1 MKSNSKS
8 SLIPTIIGIICI
20 ALVLLINQFTW
31 SVFFDPDSLLS
42 NSTKVSIFLNN
53 LFLIVLGI
61 IILFYRKNKKKF
73 VYTLLLM
80 GLMVFSLE
88 VSLRIGHYAISLIS
102 TNDQE
107 FSDKRYLLSPY
118 HGKDWALDYFIE
130 FNELPSDYEQFLG
143 WDRREYHGKYINID
157 SLGIRRTWNPPVKSN
172 KNNNR
177 RTIYMFGGSTMW
189 GTGARDHYTIPSHL
203 SKILHE
209 NNYKFEVTNYGESSY
224 MFLQEIIHLALLLR
238 EGHRPDFV
246 FFYDGIN
253 DVYGA
258 YQNGIAGQSIDIERT
273 RKILQTS
280 NPSNMRQMKNI
291 ILHITSLRW
300 AKIYR
305 STLKLYNYVFS
316 PEYKFPEMASN
327 YSKFELEELGRNIV
341 DHYKK
346 SINLLDNLSQVYGFK
361 YLALWQPTIYTE
373 KNITDEESTVDIRV
387 NDKSLEILS
396 QHVNHIHQRENI
408 NYFYNISDVL
418 KDRNETFYIDY
429 GHLSEEGNRTVAY
442 KIYSLFKKEF
452 LANE

>member
-8 SLIPTIIGIICI
+8 SLILTIIGIISI

-31 SVFFDPDSLLS
+31 LVFFDPGGLLS
-42 NSTKVSIFLNN
+42 NSTKVSLLLNN
-53 LFLIVLGI
+53 LLLILLGI
-61 IILFYRKNKKKF
+61 IILFYRKNKKKLVF
-73 VYTLLLM
+73 TLLLF
-80 GLMVFSLE
+80 GSMVFSLE
-88 VSLRIGHYAISLIS
+88 ASLLIGRYAIAFIS
-102 TNDQE
+102 TNDQK

-130 FNELPSDYEQFLG
+130 LSELPSDYEQFLG
-143 WDRREYHGKYINID
+143 WDRREYYGKYININ
-157 SLGIRRTWNPPVKSN
+157 SLGIRRTWNPPLKSD

-189 GTGARDHYTIPSHL
+189 GTGARDYYTIPSHL

-258 YQNGIAGQSIDIERT
+258 YQNGIAGQSVDIERT
-273 RKILQTS
+273 RKKLQTS
-280 NPSNMRQMKNI
+280 NPSNMRQIKNVI
-291 ILHITSLRW
+291 DHIASLSW
-300 AKIYR
+300 TNIYS
-305 STLKLYNYVFS
+305 STLKVYNYVFAT
-316 PEYKFPEMASN
+316 EYKFPEMASN
-327 YSKFELEELGRNIV
+327 YSKFELEELGKNIV

-346 SINLLDNLSQVYGFK
+346 SLNLLDNLSQVYRFK
-361 YLALWQPTIYTE
+361 YLTLWQPVIYNE
-373 KNITDEESTVDIRV
+373 KNITDEERTVDIRL
-387 NDKSLEILS
+387 NDKSLEILH
-396 QHVNHIHQRENI
+396 QHVDHIQQSENI

-418 KDRNETFYIDY
+418 KDRNETFYIDH
-429 GHLSEEGNRTVAY
+429 GHLSEEGNRIVAY